1 MQSAQVFVAVLAAA
15 GLHASWNAIAKGV
28 PDRFGLFIK
37 ASVISVIIGAMLVV
51 VLAPPAR
58 PSWPW
63 LLASVGVHVLYNIGL
78 MAAYQLG
85 DFNQTYPLARGL
97 GPVVVALVAATVLG
111 EPLPPVA
118 TVGVVVIAVAIG
130 VLGLTPWK
138 RIRHNRS
145 ALIAAIL
152 TGLAIAT
159 YTLLDGVGVRRSG
172 SPLGYAAWLLA
183 IHGLATMAA
192 LALIRR
198 SRWAP
203 EPPEK
208 KASWPLGVIAGV
220 MSMSAYSLVL
230 WAQAR
235 GVLAAIAALR
245 ESSVVIA
252 AIIGALFF
260 REPLSRLRI
269 TASIAVAAG
278 VVLLALP

>member
-1 MQSAQVFVAVLAAA
+1 VQSAQVFAAVLAAA

-28 PDRFGLFIK
+28 PDRFGLFFK
-37 ASVISVIIGAMLVV
+37 ASIISVIIGAVLVV
-51 VLAPPAR
+51 IVPPPAG

-63 LLASVGVHVLYNIGL
+63 LLGSVGVHVLYNIGL

-97 GPVVVALVAATVLG
+97 GPMVVALVAATVLG
-111 EPLPPVA
+111 EPLPA
-118 TVGVVVIAVAIG
+118 LAAAGVVIIAVAIG

-138 RIRHNRS
+138 RLRHNRS
-145 ALIAAIL
+145 ALVAAIL

-183 IHGLATMAA
+183 IHGVATMAA
-192 LALIRR
+192 MVLIRR

-208 KASWPLGVIAGV
+208 AASWPIGVVAGI

-252 AIIGALFF
+252 AIIGAVFF

-269 TASIAVAAG
+269 AASLAVAAG
-278 VVLLALP
+278 VVLLAIP

>member
-1 MQSAQVFVAVLAAA
+1 VQSAQVFAAVLAAA

-28 PDRFGLFIK
+28 EDRFGLFIK
-37 ASVISVIIGAMLVV
+37 TSIISVIIGAVLVV
-51 VLAPPAR
+51 VVSPPAG

-63 LLASVGVHVLYNIGL
+63 LLASAGVHVLYNIGL
-78 MAAYQLG
+78 MAAYRLG
-85 DFNQTYPLARGL
+85 DFNQTYPLARGI
-97 GPVVVALVAATVLG
+97 GPMVVALVAATVLG
-111 EPLPPVA
+111 EPLPALA
-118 TVGVVVIAVAIG
+118 TAGVVVIAVAIG

-138 RIRHNRS
+138 RLRHNRS
-145 ALIAAIL
+145 ALIAAIA
-152 TGLAIAT
+152 TGLAIAA

-183 IHGLATMAA
+183 IHGVATMSA

-203 EPPEK
+203 EPAEK
-208 KASWPLGVIAGV
+208 TASWPLGVVAGI
-220 MSMSAYSLVL
+220 MAMSAYSLVL

-252 AIIGALFF
+252 AIIGAVFF
-260 REPLSRLRI
+260 REPLGRLRI
-269 TASIAVAAG
+269 TASLAVAAG
-278 VVLLALP
+278 VVLLAIT

>member
-1 MQSAQVFVAVLAAA
+1 VQSAQVFAAVLAAA
-15 GLHASWNAIAKGV
+15 GLHAGWNAIAKGV
-28 PDRFGLFIK
+28 PDRFGLFLKTSI
-37 ASVISVIIGAMLVV
+37 ISVIIGAVLVV
-51 VLAPPAR
+51 VVPPPAG

-63 LLASVGVHVLYNIGL
+63 LLGSVGVHVLYNIGL

-97 GPVVVALVAATVLG
+97 GPMVVALVAATVLG
-111 EPLPPVA
+111 EPLPALA
-118 TVGVVVIAVAIG
+118 TAGVVIIAVAIG

-183 IHGLATMAA
+183 IHGVATMAA
-192 LALIRR
+192 MALIRR

-203 EPPEK
+203 EPAEK
-208 KASWPLGVIAGV
+208 AASWPIGVVAGV
-220 MSMSAYSLVL
+220 MAMSAYSLVL

-252 AIIGALFF
+252 AIIGAVFF

-269 TASIAVAAG
+269 TASLAVAAG
-278 VVLLALP
+278 VVLLAIP